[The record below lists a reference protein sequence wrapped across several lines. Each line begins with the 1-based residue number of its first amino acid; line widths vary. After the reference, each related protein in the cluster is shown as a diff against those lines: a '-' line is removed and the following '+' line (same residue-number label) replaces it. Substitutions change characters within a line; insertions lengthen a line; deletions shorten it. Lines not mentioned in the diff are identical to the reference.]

1 MSIYQSFANMVGMSN
16 TIQPCTKDITA
27 ITRNTC
33 MHHPSPIPQQRAATL
48 TQWRVSKFFFKFN
61 KYNTIV

>member
-27 ITRNTC
+27 ITINTGGL
-33 MHHPSPIPQQRAATL
+33 PQCSICNI
-48 TQWRVSKFFFKFN
+48 V
-61 KYNTIV
+61 KYMIVF